1 MRFDLFTPIH
11 KALRRSLFE
20 TAMNLGRTDFGS
32 ADETAAAERAVAEC
46 MHYLREHAE
55 HEDRHVFPEVAR
67 LSPELGLIM
76 ASGHPELERA
86 AIAIES
92 LWPRLAA
99 LPPELVQLD
108 ARRAMGAELTRRFH
122 AFVADELRHMDREER
137 ELNTL
142 FWARLSDAEIMAVS
156 GRIIASIPPER
167 MRTWIALMLPT
178 MTGPEREAAAA
189 RQAAATAAA

>member
-92 LWPRLAA
+92 LWPRLAVLA
-99 LPPELVQLD
+99 QAD
-108 ARRAMGAELTRRFH
+108 ARREMGAELGRRFH
-122 AFVADELRHMDREER
+122 AFIADELTHMDREER

-142 FWARLSDAEIMAVS
+142 LWQRLADPEIMAISARV
-156 GRIIASIPPER
+156 IASISPER
-167 MRTWIALMLPT
+167 MRTWGELMLPT
-178 MTGPEREAAAA
+178 MNGPERAAALA
-189 RQAAATAAA
+189 RQAAAA